1 MFDELKKPP
10 EDIFASVDQSP
21 VPPPFR
27 TPAPAVGPTVPP
39 IQPPPSNIAIP
50 SGMPSV
56 NGEAKPAKI
65 IAWKPIV
72 LIVLG
77 AVVVIAAGAM
87 LSRYILSSSKPV
99 TEGVSNLAN
108 TASTQVKPET
118 TPTAPPAKT
127 EVQVPP
133 VVEPAVEADTD
144 KDGLIDTRE
153 AELGTSP
160 TKTDTDDDGLF
171 DREEVEVY
179 HTNPLSPDTDGDSYK
194 DGDEVKGGYNPNGA
208 GKLFELPVV
217 EGE

>member
-27 TPAPAVGPTVPP
+27 NPVPSTGPTVPP
-39 IQPPPSNIAIP
+39 IQPPPSNIATP
-50 SGMPSV
+50 PGMPSV
-56 NGEAKPAKI
+56 GSEVKPAKT

-72 LIVLG
+72 LIALG
-77 AVVVIAAGAM
+77 AIVVIAAGAM

-99 TEGVSNLAN
+99 TESVNNLAN
-108 TASTQVKPET
+108 TANTQVKTETIPT
-118 TPTAPPAKT
+118 TPPVKT
-127 EVQVPP
+127 EVQTP
-133 VVEPAVEADTD
+133 VVEPVVEVDTD
-144 KDGLIDTRE
+144 KDGLTDTRE

-160 TKTDTDDDGLF
+160 TSTDTDDDGLF

-194 DGDEVKGGYNPNGA
+194 DGDEVKSGYNPNGA
-208 GKLFELPVV
+208 GKLFELPVT